1 MTLAKQK
8 RPVRGAGRA
17 VGAKA
22 SNLVH
27 MNQEIAD
34 AANNEDG
41 RNGPKNQYGHFLLQL
56 LSVGRGPV
64 APRMI
69 AYCSVQTFV
78 VLTADSASTLV
89 L

>member
-8 RPVRGAGRA
+8 RPVRSAGRA
-17 VGAKA
+17 VVAKA
-22 SNLVH
+22 SSLVH

-34 AANNEDG
+34 AANDEDG
-41 RNGPKNQYGHFLLQL
+41 RDGPQDQEAFTPPIACQNGDA
-56 LSVGRGPV
+56 SD
-64 APRMI
+64 
-69 AYCSVQTFV
+69 YCSVQTLV

>member
-1 MTLAKQK
+1 
-8 RPVRGAGRA
+8 
-17 VGAKA
+17 
-22 SNLVH
+22 

-41 RNGPKNQYGHFLLQL
+41 GNGPKNQNGHFLLQL

-64 APRMI
+64 GPRMV
-69 AYCSVQTFV
+69 AYCSVQTLV